1 MQVFVILVIINQK
14 KSHAL
19 VHPSN
24 SDSIKAIMVILSQN
38 PKTYFRRRALFLIY
52 IISYLKIPSV
62 NGGQMQSTS
71 DKRAIFE
78 YKSQRRDSL

>member
-1 MQVFVILVIINQK
+1 MQVLVILVIINQK
-14 KSHAL
+14 KSHAR

-24 SDSIKAIMVILSQN
+24 SEFYQSNLGHIELN
-38 PKTYFRRRALFLIY
+38 PKTYFQKKGTFLIY
-52 IISYLKIPSV
+52 IISYLKILSV

-78 YKSQRRDSL
+78 